1 MNKTSNFSAAVSLAL
16 ALFLPSTFAAPGA
29 HGPNGEHLDA
39 PSAGMAASAAPRFE
53 AKSEAFELVGQ
64 LQGAELS
71 LFINRF
77 ETNEPVLGAA
87 VEVES
92 GDHKAAAP
100 FRADRGD
107 YAVADQAFLK
117 VLAGPGSHPL
127 VITVAAGSEADLL
140 DGALNIAEEAH
151 GHGNEGSGWRIAGF
165 AVAAA
170 LVAAA
175 LLWGLK
181 RRRHTPAVHKTAG
194 GAA

>member
-1 MNKTSNFSAAVSLAL
+1 MNKTSNFRAALGLAS
-16 ALFLPSTFAAPGA
+16 ALFLSSTLAAPGA

-39 PSAGMAASAAPRFE
+39 PSAGIAASAAPRFE

-77 ETNEPVLGAA
+77 ETSEPVLGAT

-100 FRADRGD
+100 FRADHGD
-107 YAVADQAFLK
+107 YAVADPAFLK
-117 VLAGPGSHPL
+117 VLARPGSHPL

-140 DGALNIAEEAH
+140 DGALTVAEAAH
-151 GHGNEGSGWRIAGF
+151 GHDDWAPGWRIAGF
-165 AVAAA
+165 AGATA

-175 LLWGLK
+175 LLWALK
-181 RRRHTPAVHKTAG
+181 RRRRAARSQKTT
-194 GAA
+194 GAAA